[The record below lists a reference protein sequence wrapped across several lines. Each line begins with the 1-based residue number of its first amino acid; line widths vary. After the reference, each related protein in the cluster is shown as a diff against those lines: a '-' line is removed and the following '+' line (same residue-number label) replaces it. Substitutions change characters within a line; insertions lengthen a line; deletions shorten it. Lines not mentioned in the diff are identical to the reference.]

1 MIVFLKGK
9 IEDLSTDKL
18 TLDING
24 VGYECMI
31 TMSSYEDLIK
41 KKNKEVFISIYHHI
55 TDSSQSLF
63 GFINDKEKQIFK
75 LLISVSGI
83 GPKTGIQL
91 LSSVSA
97 LELEERIK
105 TGEVSLLTSIPGI
118 GSKTA
123 KRIIIEL
130 KEKFISLDDDDLP
143 IEENAFNN
151 SSYNDALDALIVLGY
166 NKKEIMVHL
175 KDIINKNKNI
185 KTSELIKS
193 TLNKIGKR

>member
-9 IEDLSTDKL
+9 IQDLSTDRL
-18 TLDING
+18 ILDGNG

-31 TMSSYEDLIK
+31 TLTSYEDLVK
-41 KKNKEVFISIYHHI
+41 KKDKQITILTYHHI

-63 GFINDKEKQIFK
+63 GFMNDKEKQIFK

-91 LSSVSA
+91 LSSISA
-97 LELEERIK
+97 IELEERIK
-105 TGEVSLLTSIPGI
+105 TGEVGLLTSIPGI

-130 KEKFISLDDDDLP
+130 KEKFISLDNDEMP
-143 IEENAFNN
+143 IEE
-151 SSYNDALDALIVLGY
+151 SHLEDPTYNDALDALLVLGY
-166 NKKEIMVHL
+166 SKKEVSPHL
-175 KDIINKNKNI
+175 KEIINKDKKI
-185 KTSELIKS
+185 QTSELIRLI
-193 TLNKIGKR
+193 LNKIGKR

>member
-1 MIVFLKGK
+1 MIVSLKGK
-9 IEDLSTDKL
+9 IQELL
-18 TLDING
+18 INRLVLDVNG
-24 VGYECMI
+24 VGYECLI
-31 TMSSYEDLIK
+31 TIKSYEELVNK
-41 KKNKEVFISIYHHI
+41 KDQEVTILTYHHI

-63 GFINDKEKQIFK
+63 GFIDNKEKEIFK

-105 TGEVSLLTSIPGI
+105 TGEVGLLTSIPGI

-130 KEKFISLDDDDLP
+130 KEKFISLSDDEMP
-143 IEENAFNN
+143 IEEASSDN
-151 SSYNDALDALIVLGY
+151 SIYNDALDALIVLGY
-166 NKKEIMVHL
+166 NKRDISVHL
-175 KDIINKNKNI
+175 KNIINKNKMI
-185 KTSELIKS
+185 EASELIRLA
-193 TLNKIGKR
+193 LNKIGKR

>member
-9 IEDLSTDKL
+9 IKDLSTDKL
-18 TLDING
+18 TLDVNG

-41 KKNKEVFISIYHHI
+41 KKNKEVFISTYHHI

-143 IEENAFNN
+143 IEENTFNN

-166 NKKEIMVHL
+166 NKKEIMIHL

-185 KTSELIKS
+185 KTSELIKL